1 MKPVQVELL
10 KDRDDVPVCVD
21 IDRLAFDRPWDD
33 RDFERA
39 LRQPTVTGSVARVDG
54 YQVGYSVQRPSSSE
68 PTIVRLA
75 VHPDF
80 QRVGVGS
87 DLVGHLRIRMKRA
100 GCKRLTAIVREDDL
114 ASQLFFRAVGLR
126 WILTAKQ
133 RFGERDGY
141 VMQWRQP
148 IKGARHAQTC

>member
-10 KDRDDVPVCVD
+10 KDRDDVPACVD
-21 IDRLAFDRPWDD
+21 IDRLAFDRPWDGH
-33 RDFERA
+33 DFERI
-39 LRQPTVTGSVARVDG
+39 LRQASVTGSVASIDG
-54 YQVGYSVQRPSSSE
+54 YQVGYSIQRLSSSE
-68 PTIVRLA
+68 LTIVRLA
-75 VHPDF
+75 VHPDYW
-80 QRVGVGS
+80 RMGVGS

-114 ASQLFFRAVGLR
+114 ASQLFFKAVGLR

-141 VMQWRQP
+141 VMQWRTP